1 MEKYVYMFDEGNIS
15 MKDILGN
22 KGANLSEMTNLKLN
36 VPYGFIISS
45 HLCKKYNSKK
55 ELTKTELN
63 QIISSIKKIEN
74 KTNKQFGNKDN
85 PLLLSVRSGSS
96 VSMPGMMDTILNIG
110 MNDDIL
116 SKMEDKRFGYDL
128 YRRLIMMY
136 SDVVKGYD
144 KNKFEEIITKEKI
157 RKNIKYDI
165 DLDIDSLKNITF
177 EFKKLYK
184 MLSKSYFP
192 QDPYEQLIESVKAVF
207 NSWNNERAIFYRKM
221 NNIDDSIGT
230 AVNIQEM
237 VYGNLNNDSLSGVI
251 FSRNPI
257 NGSNELFGEY
267 LINAQGEDIVSGART
282 PNKISLLKKKM
293 PMIYD
298 ELYYYSKV
306 LEKHYKDIQDIEFT
320 VENKKLYI
328 LQTRNAKR
336 TIDASI
342 KVAVDLVEEKL
353 ITKKEAILRVNPNE
367 MEHLLHNEF
376 DKEDLKSAKVIST
389 GLGASSGCAS
399 GRIYFD
405 VKDAKKVS
413 LLNEKCILVKK
424 ETTTEDIE
432 GMKICEGLITQV
444 GGITSHA
451 AVVARSMGKPCVCSI
466 ENIKI
471 DYNNKQLITGDNIKF
486 NEGDYISIDGTN
498 GIIYDRKIKT
508 TNKKESEYL
517 KKFMS
522 YVDSSKKL
530 KIYANSETITDTKN
544 AIIYGCEGIGL
555 VRTEHMFFDEKRIFN
570 FRKMILSSNKEE
582 INKALNDL
590 LPYQKNDFKEIFKL
604 MNNKSVTIRLLDP
617 PLHEF
622 LPKDREE
629 ITKLALSLKINI
641 NKLNDRIK
649 SLKEVNPMMGH
660 RGIRLSISYEDIVRM
675 QIKAILESA
684 IELTEESFSVKPNIM
699 LPLVSDI
706 NEFIYIKNII
716 KEEANLIFEKY
727 NKKIDYKIGT
737 MIETVRA
744 ALLSSE
750 IAKEADFYSFGTND
764 LTQFTYGISRDD
776 SEFLKDYYEKGIF
789 NNDPFK
795 SLDIKG
801 VGKLI
806 KQAVKDARKVN
817 KNIEIGICGEQGGD
831 FNTICFC
838 NENDF
843 DYVSCSPYRILGA
856 RLSAAISEIKE

>member
-1 MEKYVYMFDEGNIS
+1 
-15 MKDILGN
+15 
-22 KGANLSEMTNLKLN
+22 
-36 VPYGFIISS
+36 
-45 HLCKKYNSKK
+45 
-55 ELTKTELN
+55 
-63 QIISSIKKIEN
+63 
-74 KTNKQFGNKDN
+74 
-85 PLLLSVRSGSS
+85 
-96 VSMPGMMDTILNIG
+96 
-110 MNDDIL
+110 
-116 SKMEDKRFGYDL
+116 
-128 YRRLIMMY
+128 
-136 SDVVKGYD
+136 
-144 KNKFEEIITKEKI
+144 
-157 RKNIKYDI
+157 
-165 DLDIDSLKNITF
+165 
-177 EFKKLYK
+177 
-184 MLSKSYFP
+184 
-192 QDPYEQLIESVKAVF
+192 
-207 NSWNNERAIFYRKM
+207 
-221 NNIDDSIGT
+221 
-230 AVNIQEM
+230 
-237 VYGNLNNDSLSGVI
+237 
-251 FSRNPI
+251 
-257 NGSNELFGEY
+257 
-267 LINAQGEDIVSGART
+267 
-282 PNKISLLKKKM
+282 
-293 PMIYD
+293 
-298 ELYYYSKV
+298 
-306 LEKHYKDIQDIEFT
+306 
-320 VENKKLYI
+320 
-328 LQTRNAKR
+328 
-336 TIDASI
+336 
-342 KVAVDLVEEKL
+342 
-353 ITKKEAILRVNPNE
+353 
-367 MEHLLHNEF
+367 
-376 DKEDLKSAKVIST
+376 
-389 GLGASSGCAS
+389 
-399 GRIYFD
+399 
-405 VKDAKKVS
+405 
-413 LLNEKCILVKK
+413 
-424 ETTTEDIE
+424 
-432 GMKICEGLITQV
+432 
-444 GGITSHA
+444 
-451 AVVARSMGKPCVCSI
+451 
-466 ENIKI
+466 
-471 DYNNKQLITGDNIKF
+471 
-486 NEGDYISIDGTN
+486 
-498 GIIYDRKIKT
+498 
-508 TNKKESEYL
+508 
-517 KKFMS
+517 
-522 YVDSSKKL
+522 
-530 KIYANSETITDTKN
+530 
-544 AIIYGCEGIGL
+544 
-555 VRTEHMFFDEKRIFN
+555 
-570 FRKMILSSNKEE
+570 
-582 INKALNDL
+582 
-590 LPYQKNDFKEIFKL
+590 

-856 RLSAAISEIKE
+856 RLSAAISEIQE